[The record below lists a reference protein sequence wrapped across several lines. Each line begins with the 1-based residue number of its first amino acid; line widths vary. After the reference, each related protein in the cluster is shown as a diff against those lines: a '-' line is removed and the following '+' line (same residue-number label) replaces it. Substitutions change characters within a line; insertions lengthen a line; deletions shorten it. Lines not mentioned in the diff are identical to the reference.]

1 MPLLTVK
8 QAAEALAISVRHLIN
23 LSEDGEI
30 PFVNVGRGTRKIRRY
45 DPADIEAF
53 TSQRKTFGVA
63 EQQPASSRRVPRSS
77 PLTIVDFRAV
87 LEKRRANR
95 KRK

>member
-1 MPLLTVK
+1 MPLLTMK

-53 TSQRKTFGVA
+53 KNQRKVYREPNDGA
-63 EQQPASSRRVPRSS
+63 RNLHRSS
-77 PLTIVDFRAV
+77 SKSLHTVVDFRAL
-87 LEKRRANR
+87 LEEHRANR